1 MANFSI
7 KVNRETEILFRKLG
21 DVKLIRLH
29 NAFRRIG
36 DDFRKVAGMIFE
48 NRGNVKGNRGFW
60 PDLAESTKAYK
71 RRIIGQEYPTLFLT
85 GGLKASF
92 EEKADPENV
101 EEIKARRAAFGSS
114 SILAFWHEKGAGN
127 LPVREIINKPWIEKN
142 KGRWLNTLNAEFI
155 KILNA
160 NGIKTTRSF

>member
-1 MANFSI
+1 MANFSV
-7 KVNRETEILFRKLG
+7 KVNRETEMLFRKLG
-21 DVKLIRLH
+21 DVKLIRLN

-36 DDFRKVAGMIFE
+36 DDFRKTAGMIFE

-60 PDLAESTKAYK
+60 PDLADSTKIYK
-71 RRIIGQEYPTLFLT
+71 ERIIGQEYPTLFLS
-85 GGLKASF
+85 GNLKASF
-92 EEKADPENV
+92 KEKTDSKNV
-101 EEIKARRAAFGSS
+101 EEIKSRQAAFGSRN
-114 SILAFWHEKGAGN
+114 ILASWHERGAGR

-142 KGRWLNTLNAEFI
+142 KKRWINTLNAEFI